1 MERGPIFVGGADR
14 SGKTLLR
21 LSLSAHPDIAMTR
34 RTYMWT
40 YFYGRYGDLS
50 RRENFNRCLAAMLQ
64 HAPMQVLQPHP
75 ERIRRE
81 FGEGEPTYAR
91 LFALFH
97 GHYAQRLGK
106 RRWGEQVGAIEGY
119 ADAILTAYP
128 NARLIHMI
136 RDPRDRFSKIRSSSS
151 ADKSPV
157 GSVAA
162 RWRHSARL
170 ARANLRRYPDCYLVV
185 RYESLIADREATL
198 REVCDFLGEEFV
210 PGMVTLENA
219 MRFSGDPRL
228 DRAVPDAPESTD
240 AAVVAPSSAVSRR
253 ELAFMQSY
261 ARQEMLAYGYSVGAL
276 RLSLMDRLVLALV
289 DWPANMARVAA
300 WHALE
305 ALHASFPA
313 QITRKQ
319 LIAKTR

>member
-1 MERGPIFVGGADR
+1 MEHGPIFVGGADR
-14 SGKTLLR
+14 SGKTLMR

-50 RRENFNRCLAAMLQ
+50 QRENFNRCLAAMLQ

-81 FGEGEPTYAR
+81 FGQGEPTYAR

-119 ADAILTAYP
+119 ADQILAAYP

-136 RDPRDRFSKIRSSSS
+136 RDPRERFSKIRASAR

-157 GSVAA
+157 GSAAA
-162 RWRHSARL
+162 RWRHSVRL

-198 REVCDFLGEEFV
+198 REVCDFLGEEFI

-219 MRFSGDPRL
+219 MRFSDDPRL
-228 DRAVPDAPESTD
+228 DRVTDVPESIG
-240 AAVVAPSSAVSRR
+240 AANVEPSSAVSRR

-261 ARQEMLAYGYSVGAL
+261 AGQEMLAYGYSMGSL
-276 RLSLMDRLVLALV
+276 RLSLKDRLVLALV
-289 DWPANMARVAA
+289 DWPTNMARAA
-300 WHALE
+300 VWHALE
-305 ALHASFPA
+305 TLHASFPA